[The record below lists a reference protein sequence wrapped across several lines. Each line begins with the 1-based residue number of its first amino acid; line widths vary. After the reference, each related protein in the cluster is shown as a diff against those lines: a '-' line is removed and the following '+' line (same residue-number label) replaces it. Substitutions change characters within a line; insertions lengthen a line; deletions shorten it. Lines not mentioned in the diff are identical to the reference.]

1 MLDLKAVHRPTA
13 PAEAV
18 RLLAET
24 AGHGLYL
31 AGGTVV
37 VPAGS
42 PALDFLVDV
51 TAAGLGGI
59 RTEVAGGAP
68 GTLVLGATATIGE
81 LLRSQEAARPAGGL
95 LREAASCVAN
105 HTVRNLATVGGN
117 LIAWHFPTDLPPAL
131 LVLDASLRVVGRAGE
146 RTVSLADF
154 YGRRRE
160 VFGTGDLI
168 AEVRVPL
175 GPVGLRGA
183 FEKHGRKRLDV
194 ALVNCAAA
202 VRLEGGRIAEAR
214 LALNG
219 VDGPPARRQDVESL
233 LAGKEPSESL
243 FEEGGRMV
251 SASVRPRSDHRAG
264 PEYRRVVAGVATK
277 RALLRAAGLVPARG
291 GAGA

>member
-1 MLDLKAVHRPTA
+1 MLDLTAVHRPTA
-13 PAEAV
+13 PVEAV
-18 RLLAET
+18 RLLADT

-31 AGGTVV
+31 AGGTIV

-42 PALDFLVDV
+42 PALDFLVDL

-59 RTEVAGGAP
+59 RAEAAGSAP
-68 GTLVLGATATIGE
+68 GTLTLGATATIGE
-81 LLRSQEAARPAGGL
+81 LVRSPEAARPAGGL
-95 LREAASCVAN
+95 LREAASGIAN
-105 HTVRNLATVGGN
+105 HTLRNLATVGGN

-146 RTVSLADF
+146 RAVPLTDF
-154 YGRRRE
+154 YARRRE
-160 VFGTGDLI
+160 VFGAGDLI

-219 VDGPPARRQDVESL
+219 ADGPPARYPGVEDL
-233 LAGKEPSESL
+233 LTGERPAASL
-243 FEEGGRMV
+243 FEEAGRIV
-251 SASVRPRSDHRAG
+251 SESVRPRPNHRAG
-264 PEYRRVVAGVATK
+264 VEYRRVIARVATK
-277 RALLRAAGLVPARG
+277 RALLRAAGVVAARG